1 MQSIVDTVQRLITK
15 GLTLILRDLIKVGI
29 YFVFIIGIIYT
40 LSGAEIVTKSCDHFT
55 TRSSVSSIRLI
66 NRKT

>member
-1 MQSIVDTVQRLITK
+1 MQIIVDTVQRLITK

-40 LSGAEIVTKSCDHFT
+40 PSGTEIVTKSCDHFT
-55 TRSSVSSIRLI
+55 TKS
-66 NRKT
+66 